1 MYNVYYR
8 QNKYIYNILV
18 YHKNYSAN
26 IGGFRDNDDDAIEFT
41 IKHNT
46 TTPYSLCDTLLLYA
60 LIGKLN

>member
-1 MYNVYYR
+1 M
-8 QNKYIYNILV
+8 YIYFIEH
-18 YHKNYSAN
+18 HKNNSG

>member
-1 MYNVYYR
+1 MYTCT
-8 QNKYIYNILV
+8 KHIIYIYRTSQKQFW
-18 YHKNYSAN
+18 Y